1 VFYNVD
7 PSEMKNKR
15 SILENICIYNHGEY
29 RKVVGVEGSSKKS
42 SYSARMVFR
51 LCFFIVIS
59 VDESEILIYYF
70 QSYYFMNFSFKL
82 LFFLISVYCRKIK

>member
-42 SYSARMVFR
+42 SYSAGMVFR

-59 VDESEILIYYF
+59 VDEKRYQFIIF
-70 QSYYFMNFSFKL
+70 IVIIF
-82 LFFLISVYCRKIK
+82 

>member
-42 SYSARMVFR
+42 SYSAGMVFR

-59 VDESEILIYYF
+59 VDEKRYQFIIF
-70 QSYYFMNFSFKL
+70 RVIIF
-82 LFFLISVYCRKIK
+82 

>member
-1 VFYNVD
+1 MFYNVD

-42 SYSARMVFR
+42 SYSAGMVFR

-59 VDESEILIYYF
+59 VDEKRYQFIIF
-70 QSYYFMNFSFKL
+70 RVIIF
-82 LFFLISVYCRKIK
+82 

>member
-1 VFYNVD
+1 MFYNVD

-42 SYSARMVFR
+42 SYSAGMVFR

-59 VDESEILIYYF
+59 VDEKRYQFIIF
-70 QSYYFMNFSFKL
+70 IVIIF
-82 LFFLISVYCRKIK
+82 

>member
-1 VFYNVD
+1 VD

-42 SYSARMVFR
+42 SYSAGMVFR

-59 VDESEILIYYF
+59 VDEKRYQFIIF
-70 QSYYFMNFSFKL
+70 RVIIF
-82 LFFLISVYCRKIK
+82 